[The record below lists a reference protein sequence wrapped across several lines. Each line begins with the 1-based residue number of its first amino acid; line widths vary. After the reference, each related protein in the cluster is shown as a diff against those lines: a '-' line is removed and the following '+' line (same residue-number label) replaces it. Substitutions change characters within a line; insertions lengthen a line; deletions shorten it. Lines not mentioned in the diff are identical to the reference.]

1 MRSMGRIIDDLETA
15 LESIEEEWGLILKY
29 EFMMLIF
36 QGIIGE
42 LPPFEKYWTQMFQNN
57 STPVVGECRSKV
69 LTFTILYN
77 YLFSPDDGT
86 NKNTCAMIGEMAVTA
101 DKALLSKIWDG
112 KNPRQIIY
120 QVLGEDYVGM
130 IHLMLTMRLVCS
142 KFQSMIPLKDILAQC
157 QSRFSLIV
165 K

>member
-1 MRSMGRIIDDLETA
+1 
-15 LESIEEEWGLILKY
+15 
-29 EFMMLIF
+29 
-36 QGIIGE
+36 
-42 LPPFEKYWTQMFQNN
+42 MFQNK
-57 STPVVGECRSKV
+57 SMPVVGECQSKV
-69 LTFTILYN
+69 FPFAILHN
-77 YLFSPDDGT
+77 ELFSPDCNT
-86 NKNTCAMIGEMAVTA
+86 NKDTYAMIGEMAVTA

-130 IHLMLTMRLVCS
+130 IHLMLTIRLVCS
-142 KFQSMIPLKDILAQC
+142 KFQPMIPLKDILAQC